1 MHAINTPKC
10 KENNLI
16 FIKSKFVRNDSIF
29 LRFFSALES
38 IDQIRQ
44 LSTKNEESI
53 HLKIKQFIKDFT
65 PKNTISGGQKLV
77 LLFKLFTQVFA
88 SERKMGGLIKKKQN
102 LKLFIDAVKKFVEFS
117 FTEENNMEFA
127 YILK

>member
-10 KENNLI
+10 KENNHI